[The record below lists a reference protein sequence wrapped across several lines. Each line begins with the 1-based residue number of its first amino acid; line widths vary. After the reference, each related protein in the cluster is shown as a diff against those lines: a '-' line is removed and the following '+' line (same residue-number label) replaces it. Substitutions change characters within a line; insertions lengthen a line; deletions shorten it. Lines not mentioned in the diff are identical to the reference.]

1 MSQLNGMSNSTTF
14 NVSETAPVS
23 VFKSQLH
30 ALQDDLPD
38 SDPDLDQEAQR
49 TKLKDN
55 YLNSISWSTYQS
67 IINDLNVM
75 LGEVTSIPPGFF
87 RNYTFDMMHNF
98 TVATVDAE
106 PTWSGQFPTNP
117 SGTTLQDFKTKL
129 GNADVYTYQVNGAV
143 SANVVVQRNL
153 TLVDAHLDKISTVV
167 DRIGDTQVHTPI
179 QSGALWHHYKRVSC
193 YVPLCWT
200 PGVISKPQDKR
211 ERVIVRNPRPGQWG
225 AQRP

>member
-1 MSQLNGMSNSTTF
+1 
-14 NVSETAPVS
+14 
-23 VFKSQLH
+23 
-30 ALQDDLPD
+30 
-38 SDPDLDQEAQR
+38 
-49 TKLKDN
+49 
-55 YLNSISWSTYQS
+55 
-67 IINDLNVM
+67 
-75 LGEVTSIPPGFF
+75 
-87 RNYTFDMMHNF
+87 MMHNF

-117 SGTTLQDFKTKL
+117 SGTTLQDFRTKL
-129 GNADVYTYQVNGAV
+129 GNADVYTYSVNTAV

-179 QSGALWHHYKRVSC
+179 QQWCILALLQARELLC
-193 YVPLCWT
+193 VPLCWT

-211 ERVIVRNPRPGQWG
+211 ERVIVRNPRPGQWR